1 MGRIF
6 EVVCAPGYNFG
17 REREQGFRTRTS
29 MPKNVVTHQRKTQT
43 RAGTV
48 EKAKAV
54 QVRAVEAKA
63 FVKAKAGKAKAER
76 AVAAAKAAEAKAA
89 AKAAKAKAVEAPQSP
104 TYEPSQ
110 AHVDLGEG
118 SGCVGGAAPTP
129 SAPEGGRLRDLAG
142 NRDLCG

>member
-1 MGRIF
+1 
-6 EVVCAPGYNFG
+6 
-17 REREQGFRTRTS
+17 
-29 MPKNVVTHQRKTQT
+29 MPKNAVPHQRKTQT
-43 RAGTV
+43 RAGAV

-89 AKAAKAKAVEAPQSP
+89 AKAAEAPQSP

-129 SAPEGGRLRDLAG
+129 SAPEGGRLCDLAG
-142 NRDLCG
+142 NRELCG